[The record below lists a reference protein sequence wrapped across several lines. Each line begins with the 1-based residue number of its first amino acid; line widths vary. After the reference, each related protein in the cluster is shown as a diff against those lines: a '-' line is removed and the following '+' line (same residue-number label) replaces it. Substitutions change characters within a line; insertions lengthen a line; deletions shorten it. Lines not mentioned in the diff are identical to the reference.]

1 MHNYYHGFSWS
12 KNIKQPRFHEKRTM
26 QLTDDGRTFIFIFNS
41 ISRSVSYFCQRCLN
55 HDIKSHLK
63 TRKAPLSQ
71 KRDYTELG
79 TRLETMNDNLCGKVY
94 PHK

>member
-12 KNIKQPRFHEKRTM
+12 KNIKQPRFHGKRTM
-26 QLTDDGRTFIFIFNS
+26 QLTDDGRTFIFIFDS
-41 ISRSVSYFCQRCLN
+41 VSRSGSCFCQRCLN
-55 HDIKSHLK
+55 HDMKSHLK
-63 TRKAPLSQ
+63 IRKASLSQ

-79 TRLETMNDNLCGKVY
+79 TRLETMNGNLCEKVY